1 MCVSVTRGFGVTG
14 VFFAAGV
21 LGDFGVVEPDTV
33 PVFGVSVVD
42 AGVPVDV
49 VVVAFGVL
57 TFGVRGGFVLPAPD
71 AVAVVESE
79 PAVGGVSTGLGFFTT
94 FTFGVFG
101 FDVVL
106 VSEAVVLSVGV
117 TTVALGVFTTFVFGV
132 FGFFTVVDAVPPVVS
147 VVAVVVL
154 TTAGLVIFLIL
165 GAFATFVVVFTEV
178 GVGVGACAS
187 TPPAIKTTL
196 SKMPKTRANLDVK
209 NLLVK
214 KESFI
219 ISSESKFAQLYTRNT
234 LNANKFKDLSCDNFL
249 VAKDLFIVVNDLE

>member
-1 MCVSVTRGFGVTG
+1 MCVSVTRGFGV
-14 VFFAAGV
+14 AG
-21 LGDFGVVEPDTV
+21 F
-33 PVFGVSVVD
+33 
-42 AGVPVDV
+42 PVDV
-49 VVVAFGVL
+49 VVVTFGVL
-57 TFGVRGGFVLPAPD
+57 TFGVRVVFVLAAPVVVAVDGGFPVGVAAP
-71 AVAVVESE
+71 V
-79 PAVGGVSTGLGFFTT
+79 VGGVSTGLGFFAT
-94 FTFGVFG
+94 FTLGVFV
-101 FDVVL
+101 FAAVV

-132 FGFFTVVDAVPPVVS
+132 FGFVTVVDAVPPVVS

-165 GAFATFVVVFTEV
+165 GAFATFVVVFSGV
-178 GVGVGACAS
+178 GVGVGPCAS

-196 SKMPKTRANLDVK
+196 SKMPKTRVNLDVK

-219 ISSESKFAQLYTRNT
+219 ISSESKFAQLYTRIT